1 MPCPSSKCF
10 NNTFTHHTPRGRRW
24 LPPPLGH
31 AHGRRDAVTATVESS
46 GRLWDSRGYAERSTH
61 LGRRR
66 SATAIRPPPPPPPR
80 RLAAS
85 WLLLTATAAA
95 E

>member
-46 GRLWDSRGYAERSTH
+46 GIAVDTPSAPRI
-61 LGRRR
+61 GRRR
-66 SATAIRPPPPPPPR
+66 SAAAVRPPPPPPPR